1 MPPEV
6 PKLTPVPI
14 TGMEELRAILLVTTT
29 RLLCD
34 EVRETVVA
42 AEVID
47 SDEDSVTEADED
59 LVTEADE
66 DLVTEADVLEPE
78 PPLMLNCPVKLIT
91 PLWEICKA

>member
-1 MPPEV
+1 MGKPEV
-6 PKLTPVPI
+6 PKLAPVAPVPM

-29 RLLCD
+29 RLFCD
-34 EVRETVVA
+34 EVREIVVA
-42 AEVID
+42 AV
-47 SDEDSVTEADED
+47 VTDPDED

-66 DLVTEADVLEPE
+66 DWVTEADVLEPE